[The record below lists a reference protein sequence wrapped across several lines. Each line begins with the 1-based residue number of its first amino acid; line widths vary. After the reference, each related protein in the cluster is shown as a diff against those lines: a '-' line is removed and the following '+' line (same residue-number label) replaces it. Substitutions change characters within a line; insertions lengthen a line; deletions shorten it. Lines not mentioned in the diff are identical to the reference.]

1 MGAVPYLAE
10 SLFVFVRNPRKGSG
24 GGSDMAS
31 AGSDLAPG
39 CSAEEGWIYAG
50 NDVQMFSN
58 VASAA
63 ACCELCNSNSQC
75 RFWTWSR
82 EDSHKDLCW
91 IKATR
96 EYRINHGGFVSG
108 ARGGEAA

>member
-1 MGAVPYLAE
+1 MVNYLAE
-10 SLFVFVRNPRKGSG
+10 SLFVLTREPRAKMLEG
-24 GGSDMAS
+24 AK
-31 AGSDLAPG
+31 ATPALPESDLAPG
-39 CSAEEGWIYAG
+39 CGAEEGWIYAG

-63 ACCELCNSNSQC
+63 ACCDLCATNNNC

-96 EYRINHGGFVSG
+96 EYRINHAGFVSG
-108 ARGGEAA
+108 GK